1 MIYFFSMQ
9 CPDCD
14 YISFKME
21 KNCGSCGF
29 NLKKAATSPAALF
42 RNDSF
47 TIFSSLKSSEE
58 EQESLSASTP
68 QAGED
73 IAIIDPPESSHEN
86 PELKSVEFLLDLSA
100 TNKEEPETTLK
111 SDASVPEASGFIPMG
126 FGTDADINL
135 EEMEVEGL
143 GLGLEPLEEEPPTTP
158 ATLITEPE
166 DNLLEISEE
175 LEVSDSN
182 PEDIILD
189 IIDLDDSSSIESL
202 ALEEDKK
209 ELKIA
214 PSSSQNQEQDTVE
227 PAAPVLD
234 LGNTEIILD
243 LDEDLEPVSLGPSS
257 PTVPAESDEFELK
270 LEIDD
275 SDDEI
280 PEVEIE
286 DLGLEL
292 EDSDSPSNPEKP

>member
-1 MIYFFSMQ
+1 MQ
-9 CPDCD
+9 CPDCG
-14 YISFKME
+14 YISFKIE

-29 NLKKAATSPAALF
+29 NLKKAATSPASLF

-47 TIFSSLKSSEE
+47 TIFSSPKSSEE

-68 QAGED
+68 QTGED
-73 IAIIDPPESSHEN
+73 ITVIDPPESSQEN

-100 TNKEEPETTLK
+100 TNKEEPETNLK
-111 SDASVPEASGFIPMG
+111 SYASVHEVSGFIPME

-135 EEMEVEGL
+135 EEMEAEGL
-143 GLGLEPLEEEPPTTP
+143 GLGLEPLKMEPPITP
-158 ATLITEPE
+158 TNSKTEPE

-175 LEVSDSN
+175 PKVSNSN
-182 PEDIILD
+182 SEDIILD

-202 ALEEDKK
+202 ALEEDKN
-209 ELKIA
+209 ELKIV
-214 PSSSQNQEQDTVE
+214 PSSSQNQEQATVE

-257 PTVPAESDEFELK
+257 PLAPAESDEFELK

-275 SDDEI
+275 SDDET

-292 EDSDSPSNPEKP
+292 EDSDTPANPEKH